1 MPQIEI
7 ILWTFNQT
15 YKNKFLSFDGYLEN
29 HEINISQI
37 LAFLPIT
44 VQHET
49 LGGFGTARKLA
60 EIILA
65 TDHTNN
71 SSLFELT
78 TFGG

>member
-1 MPQIEI
+1 MAT
-7 ILWTFNQT
+7 WKTT
-15 YKNKFLSFDGYLEN
+15 R
-29 HEINISQI
+29 INISQI

-65 TDHTNN
+65 ADHH
-71 SSLFELT
+71 
-78 TFGG
+78 